1 MNNTIQNL
9 KIRNSINIGL
19 IPLSNYLKE
28 NNNLKKLSFCV
39 NNHTNIQYFC
49 SILSQN
55 TNLISLHIVST
66 NNYVFEYLSKA
77 LCNNNTLQK
86 LKIHCNLNNITFL
99 IDIINNNKSLK
110 YIHVYKHYFN
120 NIIGC
125 VKTQELLSALENNVS
140 LEIFDGDIDVGDIMS
155 DEQKSARR
163 ARMMTKSSNK
173 VN

>member
-1 MNNTIQNL
+1 M
-9 KIRNSINIGL
+9 
-19 IPLSNYLKE
+19 
-28 NNNLKKLSFCV
+28 
-39 NNHTNIQYFC
+39 
-49 SILSQN
+49 
-55 TNLISLHIVST
+55 ISLHIVST